1 MRWFLQFDGRV
12 TRKHGIARETPT
24 GPKFRVEPLEPRL
37 LLSGDPPDLLKD
49 SREPQLA
56 PEPGPVVQDS
66 EQVPSAPSIDWG
78 NDVVASPDDATPR
91 AEQITGPLA
100 VREPTAPVEV
110 TPIVRAQAQTSA
122 LPSSPPIAHDV
133 DPGQVA
139 STDPLTSQ
147 ASDGHDAR
155 GPPHEEHGDSH
166 LGNEHALLAS
176 SEPADTHRAL
186 RDADVLPVVDALI
199 ARWTG
204 STRALDVSDLR
215 ARLGI
220 EVVDLPRGLLGR
232 TNGSTIQLDPTA
244 AGYGW
249 FVDSSPSGDDEF
261 QPTASATLLSAPPS
275 SPARG
280 RMDLLTVVEHSV
292 GHLLGLDQGDSMVPV
307 ASVLLPGR
315 RLLLPNPPIGQSPVP
330 ADVTPME
337 EDETAPPVL
346 DLSEETGNL
355 TISLAPNRD
364 VMIAGAVVDPGRN
377 STFDGVDEVVSG
389 SGDDTL
395 VAPDLSNV
403 WTITAADSG
412 TLEAG
417 DLSPVAFSG
426 VENLKGGAGSDT
438 FVMTPEASLRGVI
451 AGGEGSDTLVG
462 ADTPNT
468 WVINGTDAGTLNGQ
482 AFAGI
487 ENLTGGAAADTFKWT
502 AGGGLSGVLSGG
514 SGDDTLLGGDTPN
527 TWILTGAGAGTLN
540 GHAFVGI
547 ENLVGG
553 ADSDRFVFDGGS
565 GIGRIDGGARIKTL
579 DYP

>member
-1 MRWFLQFDGRV
+1 
-12 TRKHGIARETPT
+12 
-24 GPKFRVEPLEPRL
+24 
-37 LLSGDPPDLLKD
+37 
-49 SREPQLA
+49 
-56 PEPGPVVQDS
+56 
-66 EQVPSAPSIDWG
+66 
-78 NDVVASPDDATPR
+78 
-91 AEQITGPLA
+91 
-100 VREPTAPVEV
+100 
-110 TPIVRAQAQTSA
+110 
-122 LPSSPPIAHDV
+122 
-133 DPGQVA
+133 
-139 STDPLTSQ
+139 
-147 ASDGHDAR
+147 
-155 GPPHEEHGDSH
+155 
-166 LGNEHALLAS
+166 
-176 SEPADTHRAL
+176 
-186 RDADVLPVVDALI
+186 
-199 ARWTG
+199 
-204 STRALDVSDLR
+204 
-215 ARLGI
+215 
-220 EVVDLPRGLLGR
+220 
-232 TNGSTIQLDPTA
+232 
-244 AGYGW
+244 
-249 FVDSSPSGDDEF
+249 
-261 QPTASATLLSAPPS
+261 
-275 SPARG
+275 
-280 RMDLLTVVEHSV
+280 
-292 GHLLGLDQGDSMVPV
+292 
-307 ASVLLPGR
+307 
-315 RLLLPNPPIGQSPVP
+315 
-330 ADVTPME
+330 ME

-377 STFDGVDEVVSG
+377 STVDWVDEVVSG

-417 DLSPVAFSG
+417 DLSPVTFSG
-426 VENLKGGAGSDT
+426 IENLKGGAGSDT
-438 FVMTPEASLRGVI
+438 FVMTPEASLHGVI

-553 ADSDRFVFDGGS
+553 ADSDRFVFAGGS
-565 GIGRIDGGARIKTL
+565 VTGLIDGGAGLNTL
-579 DYP
+579 DYSASAVSVTVDLTAGAATATRAILNIESVHGGAGDDTLIGPASPNTWVITDTDAGTVNAVAFYSIENLAGGSESDSFLFEPSGKISGHVSGGPGADEFVASDGASVDGTIESASGAMILGLPTGSRTPDSAILAGETATATEEAVTSTGTSSPMVVDANPSSVAPTAPVTSQASDDRNPRGPPQDGAALLDAVAELADDP